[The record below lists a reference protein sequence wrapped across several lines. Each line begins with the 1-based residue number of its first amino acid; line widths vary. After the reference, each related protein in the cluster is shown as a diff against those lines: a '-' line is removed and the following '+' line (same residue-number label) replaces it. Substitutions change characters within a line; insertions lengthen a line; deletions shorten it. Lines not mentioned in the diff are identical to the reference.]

1 MIQRSNY
8 LDLITEVF
16 DIHSVCALLGPRQC
30 GKTTLARLYAE
41 QIYKNK
47 SEVHYFDL
55 EHPRDLNALSSPSL
69 TLEPLNGLIIIDE
82 IQRQPDLFP
91 YLRYLSDYSDKKFLI
106 LGSASRDLIHQSSET
121 LAGRI
126 SYIELSPFWLKEV
139 GDFRKHWQRGG
150 FPKSYLASSDTASER
165 WRFDYITTF
174 LERDLANIGFSANP
188 SLMRRLWAM
197 VAHYHGQTVNYSE
210 IGRSLDLTD
219 KTIKRYLE
227 ILEGAFMIRLLKPW
241 FENLGK
247 RQVKSPKVYVRDSGL
262 LHSLLDINSGNLTTH
277 PKIGASFEGYALEEV
292 IRSLNLDKAQ
302 VYFWATEK
310 GAELDLLVIQGDK
323 RYGYEFKFSDSP
335 TISKSM
341 RIAQEDL
348 KLSHLTIINPGN
360 HSYKLESEISV
371 IGLEN
376 FTNSFS
382 DNQKLEAGKKQ

>member
-1 MIQRSNY
+1 
-8 LDLITEVF
+8 
-16 DIHSVCALLGPRQC
+16 
-30 GKTTLARLYAE
+30 
-41 QIYKNK
+41 
-47 SEVHYFDL
+47 
-55 EHPRDLNALSSPSL
+55 
-69 TLEPLNGLIIIDE
+69 
-82 IQRQPDLFP
+82 
-91 YLRYLSDYSDKKFLI
+91 LSDYSDKKFLI

-126 SYIELSPFWLKEV
+126 SYIELNPFWLKEV

-174 LERDLANIGFSANP
+174 LERDLASIGFSANP

-197 VAHYHGQTVNYSE
+197 VAHYHGQTANYSE

-262 LHSLLDINSGNLTTH
+262 LHSLLDITSSNLTTH

-341 RIAQEDL
+341 RIAQQDL
-348 KLSHLTIINPGN
+348 SLSNLTIINPGN
-360 HSYKLESEISV
+360 HSYKLEEAISV

-376 FTNSFS
+376 FLVSPKT
-382 DNQKLEAGKKQ
+382 

>member
-1 MIQRSNY
+1 MIRRSNY
-8 LDLITEVF
+8 LNLITEVF

-47 SEVHYFDL
+47 AEVHYFDL
-55 EHPRDLNALSSPSL
+55 EHPRDLNALSSPAL
-69 TLEPLNGLIIIDE
+69 ALEALNGLIIIDE
-82 IQRQPDLFP
+82 IQRRPDLFP

-126 SYIELSPFWLKEV
+126 SYIELNPFWLKEV

-174 LERDLANIGFSANP
+174 LERDLASIGFSANP

-197 VAHYHGQTVNYSE
+197 VAHYHGQTANYSE

-262 LHSLLDINSGNLTTH
+262 LHSLLDITSSNLTTH

-341 RIAQEDL
+341 RIAQQDL
-348 KLSHLTIINPGN
+348 SLSNLTIINPGN
-360 HSYKLESEISV
+360 HSYKLEEAISV

-376 FTNSFS
+376 FLVSPKT
-382 DNQKLEAGKKQ
+382 